1 MVLFFAG
8 WVMVGIMA
16 TSWRSRSGSTAF
28 SVAVGL
34 LALALMLVAS
44 SPAWYGDDQT
54 RLQTGA
60 AQVWAPGGWMAQ
72 PSTTPATA
80 FASEHPPAFWRLRNP
95 ATWGAA
101 DSLASLRVPTW
112 PDPGAI
118 RSPQQTAHRTAG
130 SRSPPAI

>member
-16 TSWRSRSGSTAF
+16 TSWRSGSGSTAI

-44 SPAWYGDDQT
+44 SPAWHGDDQA
-54 RLQTGA
+54 RSRTGA
-60 AQVWAPGGWMAQ
+60 AQAWAPGGWMAQ

-80 FASEHPPAFWRLRNP
+80 FPSEHPPAFWRLRNP
-95 ATWGAA
+95 AGSATA
-101 DSLASLRVPTW
+101 DSLVALPFLAW